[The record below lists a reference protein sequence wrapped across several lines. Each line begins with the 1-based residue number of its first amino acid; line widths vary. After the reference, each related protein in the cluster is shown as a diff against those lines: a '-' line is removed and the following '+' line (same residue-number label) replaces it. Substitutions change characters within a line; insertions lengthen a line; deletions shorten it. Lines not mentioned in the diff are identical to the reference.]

1 MSEELVLVTGGSG
14 FVGAHCIDQLL
25 RAGYRV
31 RTTVRSLKREADVRA
46 MLNVAGSPRQDA
58 LSFVA
63 ADLSADAGWTEA
75 VAGCR
80 FVLHVASPFPAKAPK
95 HEEELIVPARDGTLR
110 ILHAAREARVERVV
124 LTSSFVA
131 IGYGQKPRVAPFD
144 ERDWTD
150 LNGPSL
156 TAYAKSKT
164 IAERAAWDFIA
175 SEGNGLELS
184 VINPVG
190 IFGPALGPDY
200 ATSVEIVQRFLDG
213 AVPACPRI
221 SFGGVDVRDVA
232 DLHLRAMISP
242 AAKGERFLAVAGD
255 VVTLIDVAKILK
267 KRLGPIA
274 RRVPSREMPDW
285 LVRLLANFIPDLRLI
300 ALELGNVRNLTNA
313 KAKRILNWTPRS
325 NEDCIVATAESLQ
338 RLGLLKA

>member
-1 MSEELVLVTGGSG
+1 MNEDLVLVTGGSG

-46 MLNVAGSPRQDA
+46 MLKVADSPRQDA

-63 ADLSADAGWTEA
+63 TDLSADAGWTEA

-95 HEEELIVPARDGTLR
+95 HEDELIIPARDGTLR
-110 ILHAAREARVERVV
+110 ILRAAREANVERVV

-131 IGYGQKPRVAPFD
+131 IGYGQKPRTAPFD

-150 LNGPSL
+150 LNGPGL

-190 IFGPALGPDY
+190 IFGPALGPNY

-213 AVPACPRI
+213 AVPVCPRI

-232 DLHLRAMISP
+232 DLHIRAMTSP

-255 VVTLIDVAKILK
+255 VIKLIDVAMILK
-267 KRLGPIA
+267 KRLGAIA
-274 RRVPSREMPDW
+274 RRVPTREIPDW

-313 KAKRILNWTPRS
+313 KAKRILNWTPRP

-338 RLGLLKA
+338 RLGLLKV